1 MTTGAENDIER
12 ATKLARKMVTEYGMS
27 EKLGPLAYGHKEEMV
42 FLGRDL
48 GEQRNYSEVVAVEID
63 GEVRR
68 LITTAYSRAKDILER
83 HREKLVLVSERLI
96 QEETLDKAQFE
107 ALMGPAITEPVTV
120 GVASRPIPNGNVA
133 ARS

>member
-1 MTTGAENDIER
+1 MLVFGEMTTGAENDIER

-68 LITTAYSRAKDILER
+68 LVTTAFMRAREILEKN
-83 HREKLVLVSERLI
+83 REKLVLISERLV
-96 QEETLDKAQFE
+96 QEQPL
-107 ALMGPAITEPVTV
+107 
-120 GVASRPIPNGNVA
+120 
-133 ARS
+133 

>member
-1 MTTGAENDIER
+1 
-12 ATKLARKMVTEYGMS
+12 MVTEYGMS

-68 LITTAYSRAKDILER
+68 LITTAYSRAREILEK
-83 HREKLVLVSERLI
+83 HRDKLVLISERLV
-96 QEETLDKAQFE
+96 QEETLDRAQFE
-107 ALMGPAITEPVTV
+107 ALLGLSAEPQVISS
-120 GVASRPIPNGNVA
+120 SRWSNGSLPS
-133 ARS
+133 RG